1 MELDIKFNDIYLVE
15 NLLVLLEKHFNEL
28 PIELQ
33 DNLIDISKTGINDI
47 DIDWII
53 DNFGTDYKYES
64 SLKDCKIIS
73 FNNILKRVKIFDKS
87 VETIYPKHFWVKIND
102 KKIFEW

>member
-1 MELDIKFNDIYLVE
+1 MELDIKSNDTNLIY
-15 NLLVLLEKHFNEL
+15 NLLELLEKYYDKL

-33 DNLIDISKTGINDI
+33 NNLIEISKTGINDI

-53 DNFGTDYKYES
+53 DNFGADYNYES
-64 SLKDCKIIS
+64 SLKDCRIIS

-102 KKIFEW
+102 KKIVEW